1 MSSAIT
7 ALGQTRI
14 NELRGEEKPL
24 VIDRMVL
31 ALVPG
36 LDPSQPVDRNQQMPD
51 PAHVVHTHT
60 IDDAHKGYV
69 NPDQVV
75 YSMILGSDV
84 GDFSFNWIGTVE
96 AVTGNVITVTTTPET
111 PKRKTDLGSNTTG
124 NNITRNV
131 MMRFE
136 DAQALT
142 GVSVSAETWQ
152 FDYTTWMV
160 ARIGEHDGDGGAHS
174 DIRNEF
180 AAKYNAAIA
189 RGYQPGDEMMLPYVP
204 NVSEMNARRMLER
217 NGSTLLR
224 ADYPELFAKIGTMY
238 GAVDSLHFNLPD
250 DRGLFSRMWDNGAGI
265 DPDSASRTARGDGT
279 TGDNVGTLQASDNK
293 SHSHMVDTRGAIN
306 SGGGNSSNWPIG
318 ANHNR
323 DINPADDGYV
333 TYTGGAES
341 RPKNVYKW
349 GGIFY

>member
-14 NELRGEEKPL
+14 NQLRGEEKPL

-51 PAHVVHTHT
+51 PAHIVHTHT

-69 NPDQVV
+69 NSDQVV

-96 AVTGNVITVTTTPET
+96 AVTGNVITVTITPET

-131 MMRFE
+131 MMRFQ

-152 FDYTTWMV
+152 FDYTTWMT
-160 ARIGEHDGDGGAHS
+160 ARIGEHDGDDGAHRDIRAKISEHAQSGEAHQDIRELLVGHGHNASDLSGVVGVLSEAGGA
-174 DIRNEF
+174 IIERGRNVNGE
-180 AAKYNAAIA
+180 
-189 RGYQPGDEMMLPYVP
+189 YVRW
-204 NVSEMNARRMLER
+204 A
-217 NGSTLLR
+217 
-224 ADYPELFAKIGTMY
+224 
-238 GAVDSLHFNLPD
+238 
-250 DRGLFSRMWDNGAGI
+250 
-265 DPDSASRTARGDGT
+265 DGT
-279 TGDNVGTLQASDNK
+279 QICWLRVS
-293 SHSHMVDTRGAIN
+293 
-306 SGGGNSSNWPIG
+306 
-318 ANHNR
+318 
-323 DINPADDGYV
+323 
-333 TYTGGAES
+333 
-341 RPKNVYKW
+341 
-349 GGIFY
+349 

>member
-14 NELRGEEKPL
+14 NQLRGEEKPL

-96 AVTGNVITVTTTPET
+96 AVTGKMITVTTTPET
-111 PKRKTDLGSNTTG
+111 PKRKTDLGTNTTG

-131 MMRFE
+131 MMRFQ

-160 ARIGEHDGDGGAHS
+160 ARIEEHDGDGGAHQ
-174 DIRNEF
+174 DIRDLLATHGHNISSVEGVVG
-180 AAKYNAAIA
+180 AIA
-189 RGYQPGDEMMLPYVP
+189 D
-204 NVSEMNARRMLER
+204 
-217 NGSTLLR
+217 
-224 ADYPELFAKIGTMY
+224 
-238 GAVDSLHFNLPD
+238 GAVIESGSNANGKYMRLKDGTQICTMSGAFQRAITSGPYNGFYTSPKIEMPYPANFVGD
-250 DRGLFSRMWDNGAGI
+250 VSFSAQ
-265 DPDSASRTARGDGT
+265 ARGDFVSAITIAGEDIT
-279 TGDNVGTLQASDNK
+279 SSYSAKFFLVSAN
-293 SHSHMVDTRGAIN
+293 AIN
-306 SGGGNSSNWPIG
+306 TSHYYVIRAMAIG
-318 ANHNR
+318 R
-323 DINPADDGYV
+323 WK
-333 TYTGGAES
+333 E
-341 RPKNVYKW
+341 
-349 GGIFY
+349 

>member
-111 PKRKTDLGSNTTG
+111 PKRKTDLGTNTTG

-131 MMRFE
+131 MMRFQ

-142 GVSVSAETWQ
+142 GVNVSAETWQ
-152 FDYTTWMV
+152 FDYTTWMIEK
-160 ARIGEHDGDGGAHS
+160 IGEHDGDGGAHKLIF
-174 DIRNEF
+174 DRGIGKIDFFDCEVPPAGWLEANGGECPE
-180 AAKYNAAIA
+180 IA
-189 RGYQPGDEMMLPYVP
+189 TTL
-204 NVSEMNARRMLER
+204 NTILAER
-217 NGSTLLR
+217 HGIGANGR
-224 ADYPELFAKIGTMY
+224 
-238 GAVDSLHFNLPD
+238 SLLPD
-250 DRGLFSRMWDNGAGI
+250 LRGEFVRGWDNGRGVDVGRLLASLQGGMVEAHSHLGWARKLAG
-265 DPDSASRTARGDGT
+265 GDGNYT
-279 TGDNVGTLQASDNK
+279 YATAYNVVNPAPVPNNSI
-293 SHSHMVDTRGAIN
+293 VDTY
-306 SGGGNSSNWPIG
+306 GG
-318 ANHNR
+318 
-323 DINPADDGYV
+323 V
-333 TYTGGAES
+333 ET
-341 RPKNVYKW
+341 RPRNIAMLACIYAGV
-349 GGIFY
+349 

>member
-36 LDPSQPVDRNQQMPD
+36 LDPSQPVDRNQQMPSGE
-51 PAHVVHTHT
+51 HIVHTYT

-111 PKRKTDLGSNTTG
+111 PKRKTDLASNTTG

-131 MMRFE
+131 MMRFQ

-160 ARIGEHDGDGGAHS
+160 ARIEEHDGDGEAHQ
-174 DIRNEF
+174 DIRQDVGQHIGSKTNPHSVTKDQVGLGELPNAKTDSF
-180 AAKYNAAIA
+180 DLEDSEVLASAAATCGLNHKLDDYIAQKNIVDRVYYVTATVAAKILDIDGLPLSTGSYFLLAHVTATSTQNNLVAYLICKTDPAGGEVNTTITTIKPPPSQLSNHICIHFDADGDIA
-189 RGYQPGDEMMLPYVP
+189 VRLWGHT
-204 NVSEMNARRMLER
+204 
-217 NGSTLLR
+217 ST
-224 ADYPELFAKIGTMY
+224 Y
-238 GAVDSLHFNLPD
+238 GVNTKL
-250 DRGLFSRMWDNGAGI
+250 I
-265 DPDSASRTARGDGT
+265 K
-279 TGDNVGTLQASDNK
+279 V
-293 SHSHMVDTRGAIN
+293 
-306 SGGGNSSNWPIG
+306 
-318 ANHNR
+318 
-323 DINPADDGYV
+323 
-333 TYTGGAES
+333 
-341 RPKNVYKW
+341 
-349 GGIFY
+349 